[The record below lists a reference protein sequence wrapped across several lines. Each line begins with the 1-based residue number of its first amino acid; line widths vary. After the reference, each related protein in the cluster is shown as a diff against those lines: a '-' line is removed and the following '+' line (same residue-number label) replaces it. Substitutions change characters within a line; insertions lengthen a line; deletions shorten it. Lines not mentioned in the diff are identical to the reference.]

1 MNNQEKALARKLF
14 KLKIHEANGQAFEDL
29 FTAIMNYAEPDFQAI
44 KAWGNIGDRKNDGYI
59 KSKGIFFQ
67 VFAPEEI
74 GKSYVDVVK
83 KLKDDFNGLL
93 NHWSPVN
100 EFYFVVNDKYKGV
113 NADCEQALQTIKQEH
128 SLRNAGFK
136 TAKDLENLLFSLGED
151 EISTIVGHFPD
162 PANIQLVFSVLGEII
177 SHLMGLPLQKSQD
190 DHFVY
195 PDWDKKISF
204 NHLESLDAEYLNN
217 GYIQIGSLD
226 EYLDNQSNFF
236 ADEVK
241 NKIHEVYLEKRER
254 SSGSDLFWEIVNT
267 LSPKVRA
274 SYQSAAIIL
283 MAKYFETC
291 DIFEEPT

>member
-1 MNNQEKALARKLF
+1 MNTQEKALARRFFRLE
-14 KLKIHEANGQAFEDL
+14 IHEANGQAFEDL

-74 GKSYVDVVK
+74 GKSYVKVVT
-83 KLKDDFNGLL
+83 KLKKDFDGLL
-93 NHWSPVN
+93 THWSPVN

-128 SLRNAGFK
+128 SLRNTGFK
-136 TAKDLENLLFSLGED
+136 TAKHLENLLFSLD
-151 EISTIVGHFPD
+151 DDQILAVVGCLPD
-162 PANIQLVFSVLGEII
+162 PANIQLDYSVLSEII
-177 SHLMGLPLQKSQD
+177 GHLMSLSLQKSQD
-190 DHFVY
+190 DQLIY
-195 PDWDKKISF
+195 PDWNEKISF
-204 NHLESLDAEYLNN
+204 NNLGNLEAEYLNN

-226 EYLDNQSNFF
+226 EYLKNESNFF
-236 ADEVK
+236 AEEVK
-241 NKIHEVYLEKRER
+241 NKIHEVYVEK
-254 SSGSDLFWEIVNT
+254 SKKYSGSALFWEIVNM
-267 LSPKVRA
+267 LSPRA
-274 SYQSAAIIL
+274 KSSYQSATIIL